1 MQTYEFFCQILHGR
15 SSSNLHLA
23 KKSDATKMTSHN
35 RKATKQKSKKNDI
48 LLLNNSLTQRLAG
61 THSDQMFLPGLSCP
75 DVADN
80 SVCLGTVL
88 FLGFFIVSE
97 TAHFGR
103 KLPINCQ
110 CINLETNM

>member
-1 MQTYEFFCQILHGR
+1 MDGPKIYTYIQVMQTYEFFCQILHGR

-80 SVCLGTVL
+80 SVCLGAAL
-88 FLGFFIVSE
+88 FLGF
-97 TAHFGR
+97 
-103 KLPINCQ
+103 L
-110 CINLETNM
+110 

>member
-1 MQTYEFFCQILHGR
+1 
-15 SSSNLHLA
+15 
-23 KKSDATKMTSHN
+23 MTSHK

-48 LLLNNSLTQRLAG
+48 LLLNNSLSQRLAG
-61 THSDQMFLPGLSCP
+61 THTDQIFLPGLSCP

-80 SVCLGTVL
+80 SVCLGTAL

-110 CINLETNM
+110 CINLETNNWRYERYIEKFDSSALRLFVLKFQPF